1 MARAFGLQSVSRKG
15 QTSTGLGM
23 RIDRYVH
30 VERPTWGAAGVLFL
44 VAGLHATG
52 IWRLLTLEPA
62 PQQLLPPVFE
72 ITLQKLPPPKL
83 PQELERQPP
92 KQNEAPAD
100 ADRQKPRLTRPV
112 PILVDTPTTD
122 PVPPD
127 TYVKPY
133 EIGDELL
140 PGDPGPPM
148 PEGVADGAEVAAVD
162 SGPTYRKAVPT
173 SIVEPDYP
181 PQCRRLGIEGSV
193 RVKVLVGTDGRPR
206 DVVIDRSSGD
216 ARLDEAAVVAV
227 RKWRF
232 EPARRDGKA
241 VQAPLVVPIRFEL
254 ID

>member
-1 MARAFGLQSVSRKG
+1 
-15 QTSTGLGM
+15 M

-52 IWRLLTLEPA
+52 IGRLLTLEPA

-92 KQNEAPAD
+92 KPNEAPA
-100 ADRQKPRLTRPV
+100 ATERQKPRLTRPV

-140 PGDPGPPM
+140 PGDPGPRISDD
-148 PEGVADGAEVAAVD
+148 ASDGADLASVD
-162 SGPTYRKAVPT
+162 PAPTYQKAVPAH
-173 SIVEPDYP
+173 IVEPDYP

-193 RVKVLVGTDGRPR
+193 SIKVVVGTDGRPR
-206 DVVIDRSSGD
+206 NVVIDRSSGD
-216 ARLDEAAVVAV
+216 ARLDEAALVAV

-232 EPARRDGKA
+232 EPARSDGKA
-241 VQAPLVVPIRFEL
+241 VQAAVVVPIRFEL